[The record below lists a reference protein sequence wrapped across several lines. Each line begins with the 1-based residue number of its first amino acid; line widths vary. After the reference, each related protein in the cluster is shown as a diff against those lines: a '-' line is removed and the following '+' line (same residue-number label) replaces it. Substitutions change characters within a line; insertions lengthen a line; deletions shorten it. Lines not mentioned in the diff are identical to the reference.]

1 MNRIRIAVLATGILA
16 TAGLGVAFAASGA
29 KEGGPA
35 GHRMQGT
42 EWIQRL
48 DGNGDGLLQKSEIQ
62 AFLDTQFEA
71 ADADKD
77 GALSQDEM
85 RAQFAAMRD
94 QRFEERFA
102 ALDVDKSGGL
112 TAEEMKGR
120 SPRMFERADAD
131 KDGVVTL
138 DELRNAFTRRGPAA
152 Q

>member
-1 MNRIRIAVLATGILA
+1 MNRIRIAILATGILA
-16 TAGLGVAFAASGA
+16 TAGLGVAFAANGM
-29 KEGGPA
+29 KEGRADAHGA
-35 GHRMQGT
+35 RGT

-48 DGNGDGLLQKSEIQ
+48 DGNGDGLLQKSEFQ

-77 GALSQDEM
+77 GALSQEEM
-85 RAQFAAMRD
+85 RGQFAAMRD
-94 QRFEERFA
+94 QHFEERFA

-120 SPRMFERADAD
+120 SPRMFERADTD
-131 KDGVVTL
+131 KDGIVTL
-138 DELRNAFTRRGPAA
+138 DELRNAFTRRGPVA